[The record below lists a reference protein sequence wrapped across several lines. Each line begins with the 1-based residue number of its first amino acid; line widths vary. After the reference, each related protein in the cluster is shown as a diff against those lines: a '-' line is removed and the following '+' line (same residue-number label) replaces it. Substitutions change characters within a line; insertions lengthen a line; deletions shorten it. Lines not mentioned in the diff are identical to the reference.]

1 MNWVYNLVKKSEE
14 DNLCIR
20 TGCTT
25 CGSSEFRTLLMI
37 QSAEEAG
44 IYNEKLNSLKLSDLD
59 KEQKKICIT
68 EICNSLAQP
77 NNEIPSYAIRFI
89 LYEIY
94 LNGCISIAEKILK
107 DASAGIILASMQ
119 EHSRK
124 LRAEREERA
133 LYESKEATALR
144 RKIKKEEKAKA
155 HQERVQKYKK
165 RGKIRN

>member
-14 DNLCIR
+14 DNLCIK

-25 CGSSEFRTLLMI
+25 CGSSEFRTLLMT
-37 QSAEEAG
+37 QSAKEAG
-44 IYNEKLNSLKLSDLD
+44 IYNEKLNSLKLADLD

-68 EICNSLAQP
+68 EICNSLAQS

-107 DASAGIILASMQ
+107 DASGELF
-119 EHSRK
+119 
-124 LRAEREERA
+124 
-133 LYESKEATALR
+133 
-144 RKIKKEEKAKA
+144 
-155 HQERVQKYKK
+155 
-165 RGKIRN
+165 